1 MPLIRLNQIEFSIG
15 TQMLLDKVSLTLEK
29 GDRLGLLG
37 RNGAGKSTLLR
48 ILSGELLPED
58 GERWVNPNIQVTR
71 LEQALPDNL
80 DLTTYEY
87 VATGLADVGALLSR
101 FHSLAADGSA
111 EALKEL
117 STIQDQL
124 EHADGWSLD
133 QRIARILDQLDLT
146 ATETLSTL
154 SGGWRRRVAL
164 ARALVSE
171 PDVLLL
177 DEPTNHL
184 DIPSIDWLEQQVQ
197 QFGGAIVLI
206 THDRRFL
213 QRACTHIGE
222 LDRGHLA
229 LWECDYERFL
239 FLRDQQAASEQRADA
254 LFDKKLA
261 QEETWIR
268 QGIKARR
275 TRNEGRVRALESMR
289 EERSQRR
296 AAQGKGQFRIEEA
309 ARSGKRVVELE
320 QVSFS
325 YEEDKIVDN
334 FSTIIQRG
342 DRIGIVGGNGV
353 GKSTLIKLLL
363 GELSPNEGT
372 VSIGTKLE
380 VAYSDQ
386 LRGELDPEKDLID
399 NICGGQQFIE
409 INGQRRHAISYLS
422 DFLFTPERIRTPVK
436 ALSGGEVN
444 RAILARLFTRPANLL
459 VLDEPTNDLDIETL
473 ELLEEIL
480 LDFKGTVLLVSHDRH
495 FMDSVVTSLLVMPGS
510 GQIEEQAGSYSD
522 WEARG
527 GQIAES
533 SLIKTFPEPNAV
545 DQARQ
550 SLQPTQTVPT
560 AATEKKRK
568 LSYQG
573 ATRVEGLPAEIEAL
587 EQQHAALLAAISAP
601 GFYEQ
606 TARTGGH
613 DVDHC
618 HRIRAGARSRTRTA
632 GRAGGLT
639 TQRTADTAFTTPIHI
654 AGVEPGNIDAGRVQ
668 HVDRFFVS
676 QALSLL
682 NTQTQKRK
690 HAMLFANKGKVSICL
705 SDQGVTEIASQ
716 AIYPLA
722 NLSQLRFPL
731 TA

>member
-58 GERWVNPNIQVTR
+58 GERWVDPNIQVTR

-146 ATETLSTL
+146 ATEALSTL

-239 FLRDQQAASEQRADA
+239 FLRDQQAAAEQRADA

-325 YEEDKIVDN
+325 YEEEKIVDN

-444 RAILARLFTRPANLL
+444 RAILARLFTRAANLL

-527 GQIAES
+527 GRIAES
-533 SLIKTFPEPNAV
+533 SLTKHSPSQTPSTEPDNPV
-545 DQARQ
+545 K
-550 SLQPTQTVPT
+550 LTQTVTT

-568 LSYQG
+568 LSYQEQ
-573 ATRVEGLPAEIEAL
+573 RELKGLPAEIEAL
-587 EQQHAALLAAISAP
+587 EQQHAALLATISAP

-606 TARTGGH
+606 TPEQVAT
-613 DVDHC
+613 
-618 HRIRAGARSRTRTA
+618 T
-632 GRAGGLT
+632 LT
-639 TQRTADTAFTTPIHI
+639 TVT
-654 AGVEPGNIDAGRVQ
+654 E
-668 HVDRFFVS
+668 S
-676 QALSLL
+676 EQALD
-682 NTQTQKRK
+682 
-690 HAMLFANKGKVSICL
+690 HALERLVALEG
-705 SDQGVTEIASQ
+705 
-716 AIYPLA
+716 
-722 NLSQLRFPL
+722 
-731 TA
+731 

>member
-58 GERWVNPNIQVTR
+58 GERWVDPNIQVTR

-146 ATETLSTL
+146 ATEALSTL

-239 FLRDQQAASEQRADA
+239 FLRDQQAAAEQRADA

-320 QVSFS
+320 QVSFR
-325 YEEDKIVDN
+325 YEEEVIVDN

-444 RAILARLFTRPANLL
+444 RAILARLFTRAANLL

-533 SLIKTFPEPNAV
+533 SLTKHSPSQTPSTEPDNPV
-545 DQARQ
+545 K
-550 SLQPTQTVPT
+550 PTQTVTT

-568 LSYQG
+568 LSYQEQ
-573 ATRVEGLPAEIEAL
+573 RELKGLPAEIEAL
-587 EQQHAALLAAISAP
+587 EQQHAALLATISAP

-606 TARTGGH
+606 TPEQVAT
-613 DVDHC
+613 
-618 HRIRAGARSRTRTA
+618 T
-632 GRAGGLT
+632 LT
-639 TQRTADTAFTTPIHI
+639 TVT
-654 AGVEPGNIDAGRVQ
+654 E
-668 HVDRFFVS
+668 S
-676 QALSLL
+676 EQALD
-682 NTQTQKRK
+682 
-690 HAMLFANKGKVSICL
+690 HALERLVALEG
-705 SDQGVTEIASQ
+705 
-716 AIYPLA
+716 
-722 NLSQLRFPL
+722 
-731 TA
+731 

>member
-1 MPLIRLNQIEFSIG
+1 
-15 TQMLLDKVSLTLEK
+15 
-29 GDRLGLLG
+29 
-37 RNGAGKSTLLR
+37 
-48 ILSGELLPED
+48 
-58 GERWVNPNIQVTR
+58 
-71 LEQALPDNL
+71 
-80 DLTTYEY
+80 

-146 ATETLSTL
+146 ATEALSTL

-239 FLRDQQAASEQRADA
+239 FLRDQQAAAEQRADA

-325 YEEDKIVDN
+325 YEEEKIVDN

-444 RAILARLFTRPANLL
+444 RAILARLFTRAANLL

-533 SLIKTFPEPNAV
+533 SLTKHSPSQTPSTEPDNPV
-545 DQARQ
+545 K
-550 SLQPTQTVPT
+550 PTQTVTT

-568 LSYQG
+568 LSYQEQ
-573 ATRVEGLPAEIEAL
+573 RELKGLPAEIEAL
-587 EQQHAALLAAISAP
+587 EQQHAALLATISAP

-606 TARTGGH
+606 TPEQVAT
-613 DVDHC
+613 
-618 HRIRAGARSRTRTA
+618 T
-632 GRAGGLT
+632 LT
-639 TQRTADTAFTTPIHI
+639 TVT
-654 AGVEPGNIDAGRVQ
+654 E
-668 HVDRFFVS
+668 S
-676 QALSLL
+676 EQALD
-682 NTQTQKRK
+682 
-690 HAMLFANKGKVSICL
+690 HALERLVALEG
-705 SDQGVTEIASQ
+705 
-716 AIYPLA
+716 
-722 NLSQLRFPL
+722 
-731 TA
+731 

>member
-58 GERWVNPNIQVTR
+58 GERWVDPNIQVTR

-146 ATETLSTL
+146 ATEALSTL

-239 FLRDQQAASEQRADA
+239 FLRDQQAAAEQRADA

-320 QVSFS
+320 QVSFR
-325 YEEDKIVDN
+325 YEEEVIVDN

-444 RAILARLFTRPANLL
+444 RAILARLFTRAANLL

-533 SLIKTFPEPNAV
+533 SLTKHSPSQTPSTEPDNPV
-545 DQARQ
+545 K
-550 SLQPTQTVPT
+550 PTQTVTT
-560 AATEKKRK
+560 AATKKKRK
-568 LSYQG
+568 LSYQEQ
-573 ATRVEGLPAEIEAL
+573 RELKGLPAEIEAL
-587 EQQHAALLAAISAP
+587 EQQHAALLATISAP

-606 TARTGGH
+606 TPEQVAT
-613 DVDHC
+613 
-618 HRIRAGARSRTRTA
+618 T
-632 GRAGGLT
+632 LT
-639 TQRTADTAFTTPIHI
+639 TVT
-654 AGVEPGNIDAGRVQ
+654 E
-668 HVDRFFVS
+668 S
-676 QALSLL
+676 EQALD
-682 NTQTQKRK
+682 
-690 HAMLFANKGKVSICL
+690 HALERLVALEG
-705 SDQGVTEIASQ
+705 
-716 AIYPLA
+716 
-722 NLSQLRFPL
+722 
-731 TA
+731 

>member
-58 GERWVNPNIQVTR
+58 GERWVDPNIQVTR

-80 DLTTYEY
+80 ELTTYEY

-101 FHSLAADGSA
+101 YHSLAADGSA

-146 ATETLSTL
+146 ATEALSTL

-184 DIPSIDWLEQQVQ
+184 DISSIDWLEQQVQ

-239 FLRDQQAASEQRADA
+239 FLRDQQAAAEQRADA

-325 YEEDKIVDN
+325 YEEEKIVDN

-444 RAILARLFTRPANLL
+444 RAILARLFTRAANLL

-527 GQIAES
+527 GRIAES
-533 SLIKTFPEPNAV
+533 SLMKHS
-545 DQARQ
+545 Q
-550 SLQPTQTVPT
+550 SQTPSTESDHPVKPSQTVTT

-568 LSYQG
+568 LSYQEQ
-573 ATRVEGLPAEIEAL
+573 RELKGLPAEIEAL
-587 EQQHAALLAAISAP
+587 EQQHAALLATISAP

-606 TARTGGH
+606 TPEQVAT
-613 DVDHC
+613 
-618 HRIRAGARSRTRTA
+618 T
-632 GRAGGLT
+632 LT
-639 TQRTADTAFTTPIHI
+639 TVT
-654 AGVEPGNIDAGRVQ
+654 E
-668 HVDRFFVS
+668 S
-676 QALSLL
+676 EQALD
-682 NTQTQKRK
+682 
-690 HAMLFANKGKVSICL
+690 HALERLVALEG
-705 SDQGVTEIASQ
+705 
-716 AIYPLA
+716 
-722 NLSQLRFPL
+722 
-731 TA
+731 

>member
-1 MPLIRLNQIEFSIG
+1 MPLIRLNQIEYSIG

-58 GERWVNPNIQVTR
+58 GERWVDPNIQVTR

-101 FHSLAADGSA
+101 YHSLAADGST
-111 EALKEL
+111 EALKAL

-133 QRIARILDQLDLT
+133 QRIARTLDQLDLT
-146 ATETLSTL
+146 ATDPLSVL
-154 SGGWRRRVAL
+154 SGGWRRRAAL

-239 FLRDQQAASEQRADA
+239 FLRDQQAAAEQRADA

-275 TRNEGRVRALESMR
+275 TRNEGRVRALETMR

-309 ARSGKRVVELE
+309 ARSGKRVAELE
-320 QVSFS
+320 QVSFR
-325 YEEDKIVDN
+325 YEEEMIVDN

-363 GELSPNEGT
+363 GKLSPNEGT

-444 RAILARLFTRPANLL
+444 RAILARLFTRAANLL

-480 LDFKGTVLLVSHDRH
+480 LEFKGTVLLVSHDRH
-495 FMDSVVTSLLVMPGS
+495 FMDSVVTSLLVMPG
-510 GQIEEQAGSYSD
+510 GGKIEEQAGSYSD

-527 GQIAES
+527 GRIAES
-533 SLIKTFPEPNAV
+533 SLTKHSPSQTPSNRSDNPV
-545 DQARQ
+545 K
-550 SLQPTQTVPT
+550 PTQTVSIV
-560 AATEKKRK
+560 ATEKKRK
-568 LSYQG
+568 LSYQEQ
-573 ATRVEGLPAEIEAL
+573 RELEGLPAAIEAL
-587 EQQHAALLAAISAP
+587 EQQHAALLATISAP

-606 TARTGGH
+606 TPEHVAT
-613 DVDHC
+613 
-618 HRIRAGARSRTRTA
+618 T
-632 GRAGGLT
+632 LT
-639 TQRTADTAFTTPIHI
+639 TVT
-654 AGVEPGNIDAGRVQ
+654 E
-668 HVDRFFVS
+668 S
-676 QALSLL
+676 EQALD
-682 NTQTQKRK
+682 
-690 HAMLFANKGKVSICL
+690 HALERLVALEG
-705 SDQGVTEIASQ
+705 
-716 AIYPLA
+716 
-722 NLSQLRFPL
+722 
-731 TA
+731 

>member
-58 GERWVNPNIQVTR
+58 GERWVDPNIQVTR

-80 DLTTYEY
+80 ELTTYEY

-101 FHSLAADGSA
+101 YHSLAADGSA

-146 ATETLSTL
+146 ATEALSTL

-239 FLRDQQAASEQRADA
+239 FLRDQQAAAEQRADA

-325 YEEDKIVDN
+325 YEEEKIVDN

-444 RAILARLFTRPANLL
+444 RAILARLFTRAANLL

-527 GQIAES
+527 GRIAES
-533 SLIKTFPEPNAV
+533 SLTKHSPSQTPSTEPDNPV
-545 DQARQ
+545 K
-550 SLQPTQTVPT
+550 PTQTVTT

-568 LSYQG
+568 LSYQEQ
-573 ATRVEGLPAEIEAL
+573 RELKGLPAEIEAL
-587 EQQHAALLAAISAP
+587 EQQHAALLATISAP

-606 TARTGGH
+606 TPEQVAT
-613 DVDHC
+613 
-618 HRIRAGARSRTRTA
+618 T
-632 GRAGGLT
+632 LT
-639 TQRTADTAFTTPIHI
+639 TVT
-654 AGVEPGNIDAGRVQ
+654 E
-668 HVDRFFVS
+668 S
-676 QALSLL
+676 EQALD
-682 NTQTQKRK
+682 
-690 HAMLFANKGKVSICL
+690 HALERLVALEG
-705 SDQGVTEIASQ
+705 
-716 AIYPLA
+716 
-722 NLSQLRFPL
+722 
-731 TA
+731 